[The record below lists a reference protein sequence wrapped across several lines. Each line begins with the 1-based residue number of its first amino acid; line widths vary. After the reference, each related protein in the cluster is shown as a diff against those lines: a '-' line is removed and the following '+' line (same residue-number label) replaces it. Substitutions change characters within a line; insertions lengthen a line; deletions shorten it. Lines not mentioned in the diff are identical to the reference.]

1 MAFKVFLAPTGS
13 GNVVFEGDVI
23 NGYTTPDGK
32 SISIQIFSNDRGYTA
47 ANYATDQAGA
57 KALRQELQELLDPHA
72 SNEKKFEALSKHGNF
87 KLAREFDG
95 TPLILFFFGT
105 DKLRGRCFHRGDTA
119 ALQKVLA
126 EFDLVLKAIDDSAA
140 GKGPGAEA

>member
-32 SISIQIFSNDRGYTA
+32 KISIQIFSNDRGYTA

-57 KALRQELQELLDPHA
+57 RALR
-72 SNEKKFEALSKHGNF
+72 
-87 KLAREFDG
+87 
-95 TPLILFFFGT
+95 
-105 DKLRGRCFHRGDTA
+105 
-119 ALQKVLA
+119 
-126 EFDLVLKAIDDSAA
+126 
-140 GKGPGAEA
+140 